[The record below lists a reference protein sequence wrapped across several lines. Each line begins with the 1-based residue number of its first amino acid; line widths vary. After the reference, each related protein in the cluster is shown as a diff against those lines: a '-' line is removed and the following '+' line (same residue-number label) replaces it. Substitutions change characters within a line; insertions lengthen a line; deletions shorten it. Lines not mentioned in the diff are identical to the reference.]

1 MLSHLRIKKDYF
13 SNMIVIFDIVI
24 LLLLGLAAWRG
35 WRNGFIM
42 EIFYTLFIFVSI
54 YLSIHLSNWVAEK
67 WGGPPP
73 NAAGLKT
80 FLIILGIL
88 SVALFF
94 LAKLASIA
102 IKAGGGGRVNSI
114 AGLFFAV
121 LKSAMVISILLLV
134 GEKINGKVEWMPR
147 EQKQASWLYEP
158 LYRLSFM
165 MMPALEESAIYHN
178 GSKKIKEAL
187 QEDNR
192 YLEGL
197 NE

>member
-1 MLSHLRIKKDYF
+1 
-13 SNMIVIFDIVI
+13 MIVIFDIVI

-102 IKAGGGGRVNSI
+102 IKAGHCLDREHPRTSLVVNHAS
-114 AGLFFAV
+114 F
-121 LKSAMVISILLLV
+121 LK
-134 GEKINGKVEWMPR
+134 KPR
-147 EQKQASWLYEP
+147 QHP
-158 LYRLSFM
+158 R
-165 MMPALEESAIYHN
+165 
-178 GSKKIKEAL
+178 
-187 QEDNR
+187 
-192 YLEGL
+192 
-197 NE
+197 

>member
-1 MLSHLRIKKDYF
+1 
-13 SNMIVIFDIVI
+13 
-24 LLLLGLAAWRG
+24 
-35 WRNGFIM
+35 
-42 EIFYTLFIFVSI
+42 
-54 YLSIHLSNWVAEK
+54 
-67 WGGPPP
+67 
-73 NAAGLKT
+73 
-80 FLIILGIL
+80 
-88 SVALFF
+88 
-94 LAKLASIA
+94 
-102 IKAGGGGRVNSI
+102 
-114 AGLFFAV
+114 
-121 LKSAMVISILLLV
+121 MVISVLLLV